1 MAKTFCQLGAFIFF
15 SFGSLS
21 ICERTFKREI
31 LSFWYC
37 WGPIQ
42 SRILVQTVFGQS
54 IWKFAVEVN
63 LFEYFHVNCFPNFS
77 SDLVCSFESYL
88 GPPPPPVLDYCGR
101 GGANCRCFLYNKINI
116 PTIIVFSSSSVGY
129 FPFLNHIQKSEIVK
143 LTGSP
148 LRSLRKYLNLSITGN

>member
-63 LFEYFHVNCFPNFS
+63 LFEYVHVNCFPNFS

-116 PTIIVFSSSSVGY
+116 PTIIGFSFSS
-129 FPFLNHIQKSEIVK
+129 VK
-143 LTGSP
+143 LDVFNFLDAPAVQEITLLSGH
-148 LRSLRKYLNLSITGN
+148 SLRIISQNLK